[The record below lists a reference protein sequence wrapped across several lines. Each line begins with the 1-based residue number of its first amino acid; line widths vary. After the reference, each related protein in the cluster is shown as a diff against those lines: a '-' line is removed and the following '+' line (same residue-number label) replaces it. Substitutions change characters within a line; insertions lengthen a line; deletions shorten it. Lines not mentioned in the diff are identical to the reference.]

1 MGICLRYTRSHEE
14 ALEVLNDGFY
24 KILTNIETFTPGF
37 AFKGWIRKI
46 MINTSI
52 DHFRRYEKHYH
63 NVDISYMKNSQ
74 LNPDTLSQLG
84 EEVILNA
91 LQELA
96 PSYRLV
102 FNLHVIEGYKHEE
115 IAQKLGIS
123 EGTSKSNLNVARTK
137 LQKALGFEY
146 ERKLEKNGRF

>member
-1 MGICLRYTRSHEE
+1 MVN
-14 ALEVLNDGFY
+14 A
-24 KILTNIETFTPGF
+24 
-37 AFKGWIRKI
+37 
-46 MINTSI
+46 SI
-52 DHFRRYEKHYH
+52 DHFRKYEKHYH
-63 NVDISYMKNSQ
+63 NVDISYMKNGH
-74 LNPDTLSQLG
+74 LNPDVLSNLG
-84 EEVILNA
+84 EEVILCA

-137 LQKALGFEY
+137 LQKVLSLEY
-146 ERKLEKNGRF
+146 ERKLKLNG